1 MLIHQPE
8 LVQKRVIYKNPII
21 SESGVEQPRDFKL
34 LLSKGK
40 LVQSS
45 TNISEHSEPGDRQ
58 QHPAKKTYLLDLKKE

>member
-1 MLIHQPE
+1 
-8 LVQKRVIYKNPII
+8 V
-21 SESGVEQPRDFKL
+21 GVEQPRDFKL

-58 QHPAKKTYLLDLKKE
+58 QHPAKKNIFIRPKKGTGEEI

>member
-1 MLIHQPE
+1 
-8 LVQKRVIYKNPII
+8 V
-21 SESGVEQPRDFKL
+21 GVEQPRDFKL

-58 QHPAKKTYLLDLKKE
+58 RHPAKKTYLLDLKKEQERRYELLVKTKEDF